1 MKKRLS
7 TLIIA
12 TAVASLIS
20 GCGETPKP
28 PEPVQA
34 GAVASNFA
42 CKQENVLAPKW
53 TCIPIVDGY
62 YAGVGVAKKSAA
74 GMGMMRRVALANGR
88 SELAQ
93 QIQTQVKD
101 KLETFTRTTGN
112 GTSETVDQVNTA
124 VSKQI
129 AKVDLKGSKGVDV
142 WSAPSG
148 DLYMLV
154 TVPQSAVN
162 EKVKET
168 IKNGSSLKND
178 NALWQQFQSKQALE
192 GLDKEFPTD

>member
-1 MKKRLS
+1 MKKKLL
-7 TLIIA
+7 TLVVA
-12 TAVASLIS
+12 TTVTAIIS
-20 GCGETPKP
+20 GCNETPKP
-28 PEPVQA
+28 AEPIQPGTV
-34 GAVASNFA
+34 VSNFA

-53 TCIPIVDGY
+53 TCVPIVDGY

-88 SELAQ
+88 SELVQ
-93 QIQTQVKD
+93 QIQTQIKD

-129 AKVDLKGSKGVDV
+129 AKVDLKGSKGIDI
-142 WSAPSG
+142 WNAPSG

-154 TVPQSAVN
+154 TVPEQTVN
-162 EKVKET
+162 KKVKET
-168 IKNGSSLKND
+168 IKNTSSMKND
-178 NALWQQFQSKQALE
+178 NALWQQFQSQQALE
-192 GLDKEFPTD
+192 SLDKEFPTD

>member
-7 TLIIA
+7 TFMIVG
-12 TAVASLIS
+12 AVASFIS

-28 PEPVQA
+28 AEPVQP
-34 GAVASNFA
+34 GTVASNFA

-53 TCIPIVDGY
+53 TCVPIVDGY

-129 AKVDLKGSKGVDV
+129 AKVDLKGSKGVDI
-142 WSAPSG
+142 WNAPSG

-154 TVPQSAVN
+154 TVPEQEVN
-162 EKVKET
+162 KKVKET
-168 IKNGSSLKND
+168 IQNGSSLKND
-178 NALWQQFQSKQALE
+178 DALWQQFQSKQALE
-192 GLDKEFPTD
+192 SLDKEFPTD